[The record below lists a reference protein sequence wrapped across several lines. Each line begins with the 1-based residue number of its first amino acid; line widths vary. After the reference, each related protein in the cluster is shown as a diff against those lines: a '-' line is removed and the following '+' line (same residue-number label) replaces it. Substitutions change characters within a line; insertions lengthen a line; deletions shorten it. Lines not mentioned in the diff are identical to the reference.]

1 LIGQTEMIESKEL
14 DFARIMEMMGG
25 KAKSKKASPAKA
37 DTAKKQQAPEFD
49 FSMLQQLLAVHA
61 MATVTPIEG
70 MHNIYFV
77 FKNGKAKA
85 NEPLM
90 QVTSIDFK
98 NTASISLTKK

>member
-1 LIGQTEMIESKEL
+1 
-14 DFARIMEMMGG
+14 MGG
-25 KAKSKKASPAKA
+25 KAKPKKASAAKA
-37 DTAKKQQAPEFD
+37 DTSKKQQAPEFD

-61 MATVTPIEG
+61 MATISPVEG

-85 NEPLM
+85 DEPLM

-98 NTASISLTKK
+98 NTVSMPVTKK